1 LVFQIKHNRGLPVP
15 KCTEAI
21 ISFSKVGRRQ
31 VQAAFDGGDITSDG
45 GVMLLREVDRRLGL
59 TRTAAAAFSDN
70 RRKASVRHSIRD
82 MLAQR
87 VFGLACGNEDVTDH
101 NTLRSDLVLQTAVG
115 RDQALASGPT
125 LSRLETAATP
135 EVAARLNEVL
145 VDTFIASHKRPPR
158 EVVLDIDATH
168 VPLHGAQE
176 RAHFNFHY
184 DNYCYLP
191 LYVFAGQDMLAC
203 VLRPSDRDP
212 ARVLSALIKLL
223 AAKLRRA
230 WPQVRLIVRADS
242 GFCRPK
248 ALRRFDQWGIDYIVG
263 LAKNE
268 ALLNTVAVA
277 QLALAEQHQREGG
290 KQRWIGEITY
300 AARSW
305 DRQRRVIARLEH
317 DARGANPRFVVTSLQ
332 GGDAQA
338 LYEQLYCARGEAENR
353 IKEAQI
359 DLFGRRASCH
369 KFAANQL
376 RLLLAALAYTLMIHL
391 RRMALKGTELE
402 RACADTI
409 RLKLLKIGAAVVR
422 NTRRVRLLL
431 ASSHPLKHVFLTAA
445 QALAP

>member
-1 LVFQIKHNRGLPVP
+1 MVKFAKI
-15 KCTEAI
+15 
-21 ISFSKVGRRQ
+21 GRRE
-31 VQAAFDGGDITSDG
+31 VQAAFDGGDIASDG

-59 TRTAAAAFSDN
+59 TTAAARAFADG
-70 RRKASVRHSIRD
+70 RRAGSVRHSIRD

-87 VFGLACGNEDVTDH
+87 VFGLACGNEDVADH

-115 RDQALASGPT
+115 RVEPLASGPT

-135 EVAARLNEVL
+135 EVAAKLNEVL
-145 VDTFIASHKRPPR
+145 VDTFIASHKQPPP

-176 RAHFNFHY
+176 RAHFHYHY

-191 LYVFAGQDMLAC
+191 LYVFAGQDLLAC
-203 VLRPSDRDP
+203 VLRPSDREP
-212 ARVLSALIKLL
+212 AKVLSAIIRLL

-248 ALRRFDQWGIDYIVG
+248 ALRRFDKWGVHYIIG

-277 QLALAEQHQREGG
+277 QVALAERHLREGG
-290 KQRWIGEITY
+290 KQRWIGELSY

-305 DRQRRVIARLEH
+305 ERERRVIARLEH
-317 DARGANPRFVVTSLQ
+317 EARGANPRFVVTSLQ
-332 GGDAQA
+332 GDAQA

-369 KFAANQL
+369 KYAANQL

-391 RRMALKGTELE
+391 RRIALKGTELE
-402 RACADTI
+402 RACSDTI
-409 RLKLLKIGAAVVR
+409 RTKLLKIGAAVVR

-431 ASSHPLKHVFLTAA
+431 ASSHPMKHVFLTAA
-445 QALAP
+445 RALAP

>member
-1 LVFQIKHNRGLPVP
+1 MP
-15 KCTEAI
+15 KCTDGI
-21 ISFSKVGRRQ
+21 VRFGKIGRRE

-59 TRTAAAAFSDN
+59 TAAAARAFTD
-70 RRKASVRHSIRD
+70 RRRAASVQHSIRD

-101 NTLRSDLVLQTAVG
+101 NTLRSDLVLQTAVD
-115 RDQALASGPT
+115 RVEPLASGPT

-135 EVAARLNEVL
+135 EVAARLNELL
-145 VDTFIASHKRPPR
+145 VDTFIAGHEQPPR

-176 RAHFNFHY
+176 RAHFHRHY

-203 VLRPSDRDP
+203 VLRPSDREP
-212 ARVLSALIKLL
+212 AKVLSALIKLL

-248 ALRRFDQWGIDYIVG
+248 ALRRFDRWGVHYIIG

-277 QLALAEQHQREGG
+277 QTVLAEQHAHEGG
-290 KQRWIGEITY
+290 KQRWIGELTY

-317 DARGANPRFVVTSLQ
+317 DGRGANPRFVVTSLQ
-332 GGDAQA
+332 GDAQA

-369 KFAANQL
+369 KYAANQL

-391 RRMALKGTELE
+391 RRLALKGTELE
-402 RACADTI
+402 RACSDTI
-409 RLKLLKIGAAVVR
+409 RTKLLKIGAAVVR

-431 ASSHPLKHVFLTAA
+431 ASSHPMKHVFLVAA
-445 QALAP
+445 RALAP

>member
-1 LVFQIKHNRGLPVP
+1 MVYEIKHNRGLPVP
-15 KCTEAI
+15 KCTEEI
-21 ISFSKVGRRQ
+21 ISFGKVGRRQ

-45 GVMLLREVDRRLGL
+45 GVMLLREVDRRIGL
-59 TRTAAAAFSDN
+59 TRTAAAAFIDN

-87 VFGLACGNEDVTDH
+87 IFGLACGNEDVTDH

-115 RDQALASGPT
+115 RDQELASGPT

-145 VDTFIASHKRPPR
+145 VDTFIASHKRPPV
-158 EVVLDIDATH
+158 ELVLDIDATH

-317 DARGANPRFVVTSLQ
+317 DARGANPRFVVTSLH
-332 GGDAQA
+332 GDAQA

-369 KFAANQL
+369 KLAANQL

-391 RRMALKGTELE
+391 RRLALKGTELE

-409 RLKLLKIGAAVVR
+409 RIKLLKIGAAVVR

-445 QALAP
+445 RALAP

>member
-1 LVFQIKHNRGLPVP
+1 
-15 KCTEAI
+15 
-21 ISFSKVGRRQ
+21 
-31 VQAAFDGGDITSDG
+31 
-45 GVMLLREVDRRLGL
+45 M
-59 TRTAAAAFSDN
+59 
-70 RRKASVRHSIRD
+70 
-82 MLAQR
+82 
-87 VFGLACGNEDVTDH
+87 
-101 NTLRSDLVLQTAVG
+101 
-115 RDQALASGPT
+115 
-125 LSRLETAATP
+125 
-135 EVAARLNEVL
+135 
-145 VDTFIASHKRPPR
+145 
-158 EVVLDIDATH
+158 
-168 VPLHGAQE
+168 
-176 RAHFNFHY
+176 
-184 DNYCYLP
+184 
-191 LYVFAGQDMLAC
+191 
-203 VLRPSDRDP
+203 
-212 ARVLSALIKLL
+212 
-223 AAKLRRA
+223 
-230 WPQVRLIVRADS
+230 RADS

-263 LAKNE
+263 LAKIE

-317 DARGANPRFVVTSLQ
+317 DARGANPCFVVTSLQ
-332 GGDAQA
+332 GDVQA

-409 RLKLLKIGAAVVR
+409 RVKLLKIGAAVVR

-445 QALAP
+445 RALAP